1 MHTLSNLL
9 SSVKNAQKAQ
19 KRVLYFSPFKKISER
34 RKRFVCSACKITPR
48 VFVSRL
54 CWDFC
59 RILCDEGYIHGFSQE
74 ADGSL
79 RIVLKY
85 HFSGMGVIK
94 KMETISKPGFRIYS
108 SKNRLSKKREGLGI
122 TILSTS
128 RGNLIC
134 DREAQKPNFGGGEI
148 LCQVF

>member
-1 MHTLSNLL
+1 MHTLSNPL
-9 SSVKNAQKAQ
+9 SSIKNAQKAQ
-19 KRVLYFSPFKKISER
+19 KRVLYFSSGISGR
-34 RKRFVCSACKITPR
+34 RKRFVRSACKITPPPR

-59 RILCDEGYIHGFSQE
+59 RILYNEGYIHGFSQE

-85 HFSGMGVIK
+85 HFSGIGVIK
-94 KMETISKPGFRIYS
+94 EMETVSKPGFRIYS

-122 TILSTS
+122 TIPSTS
-128 RGNLIC
+128 RGNLIR
-134 DREAQKPNFGGGEI
+134 DREAQKTNFGGGEI

>member
-9 SSVKNAQKAQ
+9 SSIKNAQ
-19 KRVLYFSPFKKISER
+19 KRVLHFSSFKAALISD
-34 RKRFVCSACKITPR
+34 RKQRACMP
-48 VFVSRL
+48 VSRL

-59 RILCDEGYIHGFSQE
+59 RILYNEGYIHGFSQQE
-74 ADGSL
+74 GSL

-85 HFSGMGVIK
+85 YHFSVI

-108 SKNRLSKKREGLGI
+108 KKNRLSKKREGLGI

-128 RGNLIC
+128 KGNLIC
-134 DREAQKPNFGGGEI
+134 DREAQKTNFGGEI